1 MGKTPLPLPV
11 KLLCVAIFLF
21 AAIAA
26 NAQEFTVG
34 ILKYKVTDS
43 NNLCVAVTDCTDKSV
58 TSLDIPEKVI
68 YNETEYSVTGIAS
81 LPNMKN
87 VTTFEM
93 PDCITTV
100 GDWGMQGWTSLTS
113 IKISENLTQFPLGFL
128 RYSSHLTSIHI
139 PAKVSRFRG
148 GSLQESPNLR
158 EITVDPQNPYF
169 CSVDGVLYNKSK
181 TTLVFFPEG
190 KGATYR
196 ITVPI
201 DTIGEGAFAHN
212 KTITQL
218 TIPSTVNYMGNDALY
233 YTTSMSQVTFL
244 SLPPLW
250 GDLAIITHYEDGTEW
265 KVKARFLETIKREWA
280 GLEQHGFGFTYESL
294 PEEETREFHSGGLTF
309 GYMDDEAHTVCIEPN
324 DYSSLTSVVL
334 PEVVRNGYISYT
346 LTRINHYAFK
356 NCTTLTDIVIPATVD
371 NLGIEAFAGC
381 TNLATATLLRTT
393 PPAKNGS
400 LPATTTLLVPDES
413 VDAYKSSEVWKDY
426 TIYGKDMYGK
436 SITLSK
442 DIEAAR
448 KQMPGNWSNHGV
460 LTDAAQLSTN
470 KQEETEGPIANLID
484 GNTDTY
490 FQSTRTT
497 ANAGNE
503 THYLQA
509 DLRTALQFIRIKY
522 EQSNATNAAEPKMI
536 RVAATNDPAG
546 AWTDIATGLLDDR
559 TGNTLIDLGAPYRYV
574 RFYVERTFSG
584 YTEYGNLCFN
594 WSELGIWNAA
604 NMTEELSS
612 ALNSEFSEIAAA
624 TEPSEA
630 LNSKMETAM
639 QKLIRG
645 NVLHLSDDGFSHA
658 YGEAPTDMELVDFT
672 RNYPNDAW
680 QSLYLPFE
688 VPFSEL
694 SEHFDAAFINN
705 MHQYD
710 EDADG
715 TVDRTELEIIYFKEG
730 DVLAANTPYL
740 IKAKTPGRYTIA
752 KGSVTMQPMADHSI
766 DCAST
771 RVRYTFTGS
780 YNILDGATMA
790 ANHYY
795 ALSGGSMMQTESADA
810 HLNAFRWHMKAE
822 NRSGSMLAL
831 PKRINIVEKG
841 EGETTGIANDLQSV
855 TNKPECVY
863 DLNGRLVSTDG
874 LGKLSKG
881 VYIKGGRKIIK

>member
-1 MGKTPLPLPV
+1 MGKTPLPLPGR
-11 KLLCVAIFLF
+11 LLCAAIFLF

-34 ILKYKVTDS
+34 ILKYKVTDTD
-43 NNLCVAVTDCTDKSV
+43 NLCVAVTDCTDKTV

-68 YNETEYSVTGIAS
+68 YNETEYSVTGIS
-81 LPNMKN
+81 LFANLTN
-87 VTTFEM
+87 ITTFEM
-93 PDCITTV
+93 PDFITWLS
-100 GDWGMQGWTSLTS
+100 DWTMGGWTSLTS
-113 IKISENLTQFPLGFL
+113 IKISENVTQFPLGFL
-128 RYSSHLTSIHI
+128 QQAKSLTSIHV
-139 PAKVSRFRG
+139 PAKVARWR
-148 GSLQESPNLR
+148 SLTLMASPSLR
-158 EITVDPQNPYF
+158 EITVDPRNPYF

-181 TTLVFFPEG
+181 TRLIYYPEA
-190 KGATYR
+190 KGTTYEV
-196 ITVPI
+196 TVPI
-201 DTIGEGAFAHN
+201 DSTDYLSFGQRQ
-212 KTITQL
+212 TITHITL
-218 TIPSTVNYMGNDALY
+218 PSTVSYLGEESFYN
-233 YTTSMSQVTFL
+233 SPQMSHITFL
-244 SLPPLW
+244 GMPPYRSNSALSTWNANTIFRIKERFYAAYQAEW
-250 GDLAIITHYEDGTEW
+250 GGSNYEII
-265 KVKARFLETIKREWA
+265 
-280 GLEQHGFGFTYESL
+280 
-294 PEEETREFHSGGLTF
+294 PEEEAREFHNGGLTF
-309 GYMDDEAHTVCIEPN
+309 GYLDDEAQTVCIEPN

-393 PPAKNGS
+393 PPTKNGS
-400 LPATTTLLVPDES
+400 LPATTIILVPDES

-436 SITLSK
+436 SVTLSK

-522 EQSNATNAAEPKMI
+522 EQSNAANAAEPKMI

-546 AWTDIATGLLDDR
+546 AWTDITTGLLDDR

-584 YTEYGNLCFN
+584 YTENGNLCFN

-624 TEPSEA
+624 TEPSDA

-658 YGEAPTDMELVDFT
+658 YGEAPADMEQVDFT

-680 QSLYLPFE
+680 QSLYLPFD

-694 SEHFDAAFINN
+694 SDRFDAAFINN

-780 YNILDGATMA
+780 YNIIDGATMA

-822 NRSGSMLAL
+822 KRSGSMLAL

-855 TNKPECVY
+855 TDKPECVY